1 MNSYF
6 SAINQAT
13 NNGTFPELSD
23 CWRSFH
29 PEAILSDSELQD
41 PEFQQ
46 IQFLREQAW
55 KSPVLSD
62 EETKSETRGKS
73 F

>member
-6 SAINQAT
+6 LAIQQAT

-23 CWRSFH
+23 CWRSYH
-29 PEAILSDSELQD
+29 PEAILSDSDLED
-41 PEFQQ
+41 PSFNQIEF
-46 IQFLREQAW
+46 LKPQA
-55 KSPVLSD
+55 
-62 EETKSETRGKS
+62 

>member
-23 CWRSFH
+23 CWRSYH
-29 PEAILSDSELQD
+29 PEAILSDSELND
-41 PEFQQ
+41 PAFES
-46 IQFLREQAW
+46 IQFLKPQAY
-55 KSPVLSD
+55 
-62 EETKSETRGKS
+62 
-73 F
+73 

>member
-29 PEAILSDSELQD
+29 PEAILSDSDLNDPAFEQIRFLQD
-41 PEFQQ
+41 
-46 IQFLREQAW
+46 QAY
-55 KSPVLSD
+55 
-62 EETKSETRGKS
+62 
-73 F
+73 

>member
-23 CWRSFH
+23 CWRSYH

-41 PEFQQ
+41 PAFEQ
-46 IQFLREQAW
+46 IQFLREQA
-55 KSPVLSD
+55 
-62 EETKSETRGKS
+62 
-73 F
+73 